1 MVAILNRSTTRSFM
15 QKQGTV
21 VIKNN
26 KMIPYYLDILNWKNP
41 EVGHVVG
48 FPHFIDKESG
58 TKRGCDL
65 REVTQLTAGGV
76 RAGARV
82 F

>member
-1 MVAILNRSTTRSFM
+1 M
-15 QKQGTV
+15 

-26 KMIPYYLDILNWKNP
+26 KMMLCHVDILNWKDP
-41 EVGHVVG
+41 EMGPLVG

-58 TKRGCDL
+58 TKRSCDL
-65 REVTQLTAGGV
+65 LEVTQLTTGGF
-76 RAGARV
+76 RARTNV

>member
-1 MVAILNRSTTRSFM
+1 
-15 QKQGTV
+15 
-21 VIKNN
+21 
-26 KMIPYYLDILNWKNP
+26 MIPYYLDILNWKNP